1 VAVPD
6 PAVLSVA
13 VFALTYIGMA
23 LGRVPGL
30 KLDRTGIALIAA
42 ITLYAAGA
50 VTGSRALQA
59 VDFATIA
66 ILFGLMIL
74 SAQFALSGFYDW
86 VALRIAQ
93 AQRSPAVLLAA
104 TVAVSGALSAVLV
117 NDVVVFAM
125 VPLLVAGLQQRGL
138 DPRPFLIALAGGA
151 NAGSAATI
159 VGNPQNIL
167 IGEVGRLHFW
177 DFTAACGAPAILALV
192 TVFLV
197 IWIAWRKRFAAPAI
211 DEPSATA
218 PLDRWQLIKA
228 CIGTAALLI
237 LFGTA
242 IPREMAVLLLA
253 GVLLVSRTLHT
264 RQMLGLVDYQLL
276 VLFGGLF
283 IVTDAL
289 AATRVPADFVAMLQG
304 HGLTLDRLAVL
315 APVALAAS
323 NTIGNVPAVVLI
335 LSAWPDLSAG
345 TLYGLAVLST
355 LSGNLFL
362 VGSVANLIVVERART
377 CGVHLGF
384 AEHARCGVPM
394 ALISMALAAAWLS
407 LAGHMN

>member
-1 VAVPD
+1 MPGSA
-6 PAVLSVA
+6 ALSVA
-13 VFALTYIGMA
+13 VFVLTYIGMA

-30 KLDRTGIALIAA
+30 RLDRTGIALIAA
-42 ITLYAAGA
+42 ITLYAAGT
-50 VTGSRALQA
+50 VTGERALQA

-66 ILFGLMIL
+66 TLFGLMIL

-93 AQRSPAVLLAA
+93 ARRSPAALLAA
-104 TVAVSGALSAVLV
+104 TIAVSGALSAVLV

-125 VPLLVAGLQQRGL
+125 VPLLVAGLQRRGL
-138 DPRPFLIALAGGA
+138 DPRPYLIGLAGGA

-167 IGEVGRLHFW
+167 IGEVGRLDFW
-177 DFTAACGAPAILALV
+177 SFASVCGIPALV
-192 TVFLV
+192 SLVVVFLV
-197 IWIAWRKRFAAPAI
+197 VWAAWRKRFHAPAMKAPADI
-211 DEPSATA
+211 A
-218 PLDRWQLIKA
+218 PLDRWQLAKA
-228 CIGTAALLI
+228 CVGAGALLV

-242 IPREMAVLLLA
+242 VPREMAVLMLA
-253 GVLLVSRTLHT
+253 GILLVSRTLHT

-289 AATRVPADFVAMLQG
+289 AATGLPADLVAVLRD
-304 HGLTLDRLAVL
+304 HGLTPDRLAVL
-315 APVALAAS
+315 TPVALIAS

-335 LSAWPDLSAG
+335 LSAWSGLSAG

-355 LSGNLFL
+355 LAGNLFL
-362 VGSVANLIVVERART
+362 VGSVANLIVVERARAS
-377 CGVHLGF
+377 GVRLGF

-394 ALISMALAAAWLS
+394 TLISMAVAVAWLFLS
-407 LAGHMN
+407 GHMH